1 MKTFPI
7 LDPVNHITLKI
18 KPTVFDDGSF
28 SFILELFTLDDK
40 NKTMKGTPVDF
51 FLDVS
56 DVDFISYLYSNKRIP
71 ENGYNLIR
79 GKNGKARG
87 LNITHKP
94 SISTAGHVSI
104 KIANGTGTTM
114 PNGFTSLK
122 NVEKSLIINITF
134 EQAIKLFKYLER
146 AALIFLLKIEMEG
159 K

>member
-1 MKTFPI
+1 MKTFSI
-7 LDPVNHITLKI
+7 LDPVNHITLKV
-18 KPTVFDDGSF
+18 KPTVFEDGTF

-40 NKTMKGTPVDF
+40 NKTMKGSPVDF
-51 FLDVS
+51 FLDES
-56 DVDFISYLYSNKRIP
+56 DVDFITYIYSHRLIP

-79 GKNGKARG
+79 GKNGRARG
-87 LNITHKP
+87 FNITHKP

-122 NVEKSLIINITF
+122 TVEKTLILNITF
-134 EQAIKLFKYLER
+134 EQAIKLFKYMER
-146 AALIFLLKIEMEG
+146 TVLIFLLKYEMED